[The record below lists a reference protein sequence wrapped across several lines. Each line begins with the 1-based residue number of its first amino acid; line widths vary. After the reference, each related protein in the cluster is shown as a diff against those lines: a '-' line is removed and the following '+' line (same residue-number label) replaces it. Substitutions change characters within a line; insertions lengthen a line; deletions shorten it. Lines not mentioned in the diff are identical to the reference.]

1 MNDMRKWAV
10 GLSLLGALSAPS
22 MFMALPVQAASDS
35 SNPPAR
41 SQAIASAEL
50 MMQLEQLK
58 VETQSLRDMVERQQR
73 VIQRLEDN
81 QRNRYVDTD
90 QRLQTLRQKVDRFE
104 ELLPSLKAGA
114 DGDAIPV
121 EENAGTDVSEQADTQ
136 STPASTE
143 TGGAS
148 SSSTHNNGSAQADY
162 TAAYALVQKKQFDAA
177 IEAFQTFIREHP
189 DTRLLGNA
197 YYWIGEIY
205 MAQNRSSE
213 AQKMFEAVISEHPDS
228 YKVPDSMYK
237 LALIQAR
244 FGNQSKAEAN
254 MQSILDQYAQS
265 NAAKLAKAWLESKS
279 SASSKS
285 E

>member
-10 GLSLLGALSAPS
+10 GLSLLGALSAPG
-22 MFMALPVQAASDS
+22 MFMALPVQAANESG
-35 SNPPAR
+35 NATAR
-41 SQAIASAEL
+41 SQAVASAEL

-114 DGDAIPV
+114 EDNGLPIQK
-121 EENAGTDVSEQADTQ
+121 NADTDSSEQADAP
-136 STPASTE
+136 SM
-143 TGGAS
+143 S
-148 SSSTHNNGSAQADY
+148 SSDEGDSMSSTSRNSGSAQADY

-244 FGNQSKAEAN
+244 FGNESKAEAN

-265 NAAKLAKAWLESKS
+265 NAAKLAKAWLENKS
-279 SASSKS
+279 SGSSKS

>member
-1 MNDMRKWAV
+1 MRKWAV

-22 MFMALPVQAASDS
+22 MFMALPVQAASES

-114 DGDAIPV
+114 EGGATSAEARADIDA
-121 EENAGTDVSEQADTQ
+121 SEPADTQ
-136 STPASTE
+136 SVPAPTE
-143 TGGAS
+143 SDSAS
-148 SSSTHNNGSAQADY
+148 STTHNSGSAQADY

-254 MQSILDQYAQS
+254 MQSIVDQYAQS